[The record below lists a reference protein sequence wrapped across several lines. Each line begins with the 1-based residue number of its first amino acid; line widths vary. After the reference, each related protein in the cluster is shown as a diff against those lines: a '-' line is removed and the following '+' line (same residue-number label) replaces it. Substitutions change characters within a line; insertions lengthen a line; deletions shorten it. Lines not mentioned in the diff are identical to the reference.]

1 MKNLIKSQRGQG
13 IMEYIII
20 ASLVGICCLIAV
32 KEFGQVVQTRIQN
45 MKSFV
50 SQEIDLKSISRK

>member
-1 MKNLIKSQRGQG
+1 MKKLICNQKGQG

-20 ASLVGICCLIAV
+20 SSLVGICCLLAV
-32 KEFGQVVQTRIQN
+32 KEFGSVIEKRITN

-50 SQEIDLKSISRK
+50 AKEIQLKGIR

>member
-1 MKNLIKSQRGQG
+1 
-13 IMEYIII
+13 MEYIII